1 MATSNL
7 PEEQEI
13 ENSAKATRRINSVK
27 DLVVEDPIKQVW
39 KFLRSF
45 EDVEFTTNRICEI
58 NNIKKDSKIKEDIKC
73 YNNAKKQASQIGYC
87 IRQAEEYF
95 QASQKVGLVTSPNL
109 LYYGATSLSRALI
122 LLTQSGDYSFDALRK
137 ADKHNHHGLELKKSF
152 KATDIEKLEDFLNLL
167 QCELFAKPIKLENL
181 DKDAVELETG
191 ERVVPWG
198 NFPLFYKS
206 LISDACV
213 VSVKTYQGSDTE
225 SYLRSNDVLT
235 CRDILPIESLI
246 KRKFNCFDLVKSL
259 PDLFFTLDQIGIISD
274 LNLGDASIT
283 NFDDVPSQLYDQPDK
298 SVPISKT
305 ILNFSID
312 GLSPE
317 RKNIL
322 VTRYLSLSKDPLM
335 FLEKDWGTSVSLRLA
350 KQRFDEKEI
359 EFSCTPDIVDDVN
372 CRKFYILNPEECLP
386 EIASQ
391 FMLLFCLGMMCR
403 YYPDIWIK
411 TLDKNV
417 QITEFLDSLINVIY
431 RKFPNLILDQM
442 MEIKHYIHH

>member
-1 MATSNL
+1 MATSNVS
-7 PEEQEI
+7 EEQER
-13 ENSAKATRRINSVK
+13 ENSAKATRQIKSVK

-58 NNIKKDSKIKEDIKC
+58 HNIKKD
-73 YNNAKKQASQIGYC
+73 NNTRKQASQIGYC
-87 IRQAEEYF
+87 IRQAQEYF

-122 LLTQSGDYSFDALRK
+122 LLTQSGEYSFDALRK

-152 KATDIEKLEDFLNLL
+152 KNKKIEKLEDFLNLL

-181 DKDAVELETG
+181 DKDAIDLETG
-191 ERVVPWG
+191 DRAIPWG

-213 VSVKTYQGSDTE
+213 VSVKTYQGSDIG
-225 SYLRSNDVLT
+225 SYLKYNDVIT
-235 CRDILPIESLI
+235 CRDIPPIKSLI
-246 KRKFNCFDLVKSL
+246 KSKFNCFDLVKSL
-259 PDLFFTLDQIGIISD
+259 PDLFFTLDQIGIPSD
-274 LNLGDASIT
+274 LNLGYASIA
-283 NFDDVPSQLYDQPDK
+283 NFDDVPSPLYNQPDK
-298 SVPISKT
+298 SVPISKI

-312 GLSPE
+312 GLSDV

-322 VTRYLSLSKDPLM
+322 VNRYLSSSKDPLM
-335 FLEKDWGTSVSLRLA
+335 FLDKDWGTSVSLRLE
-350 KQRFDEKEI
+350 KQIFDEKEFK
-359 EFSCTPDIVDDVN
+359 FSYIPDIVDDIN

-411 TLDKNV
+411 TLDENV